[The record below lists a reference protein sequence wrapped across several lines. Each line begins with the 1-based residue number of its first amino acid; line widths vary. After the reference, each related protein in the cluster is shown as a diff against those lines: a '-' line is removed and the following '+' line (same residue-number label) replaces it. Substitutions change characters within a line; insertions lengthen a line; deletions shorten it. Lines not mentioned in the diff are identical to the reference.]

1 MRVVVAPTSVR
12 GTVDRLPDLAGAG
25 SANRPA
31 RLMKCDAGRV
41 PVEPA
46 MVDDPARPGLEIV
59 DDVLVTDLEHAAAR
73 QRLAPMRHE
82 PVVLAVVTA
91 ELGEIVS
98 ELLRRGE
105 QLGIAGQAGVARS
118 GAAGN

>member
-1 MRVVVAPTSVR
+1 MRFVVAPTSLR

-31 RLMKCDAGRV
+31 RLMKCDAGRI

-46 MVDDPARPGLEIV
+46 MVDYPARPGLEIG

-73 QRLAPMRHE
+73 QRLAPMCHE
-82 PVVLAVVTA
+82 AVVLAVVAA
-91 ELGEIVS
+91 EFGEIVS
-98 ELLRRGE
+98 KLLRRRK
-105 QLGIAGQAGVARS
+105 QF
-118 GAAGN
+118 